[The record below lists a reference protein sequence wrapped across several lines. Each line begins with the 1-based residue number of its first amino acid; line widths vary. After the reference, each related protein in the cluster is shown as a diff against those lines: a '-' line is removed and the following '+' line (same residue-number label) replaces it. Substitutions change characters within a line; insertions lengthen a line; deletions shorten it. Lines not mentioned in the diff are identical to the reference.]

1 MGKDEAKGN
10 LDGGPASGLAH
21 PAVAEILA
29 GVVAAPEGGP
39 GVCVWLTGIPCSG
52 KSTTAEALAAALEGR
67 GRQVTVLDGDII
79 RTHISRDLGFS
90 KADRDANIRRV
101 GGVAAAIVERG
112 GIVICAVV
120 SPYAAARQ
128 AARETV
134 GTGHFVEVFVD
145 TPPAVAAAR
154 DVRGYYAQ
162 ARRGE
167 LTGFTGVDDPYERP
181 QRPELTLDTVGHT
194 VGANIERIIGW
205 LEEGRRL

>member
-1 MGKDEAKGN
+1 MDKDKPNGN
-10 LDGGPASGLAH
+10 PDNSPAAVLSH

-29 GVVAAPEGGP
+29 GVVAAPAGGP

-101 GGVAAAIVERG
+101 SAVAAAIVQRG

-128 AARETV
+128 AARDTV
-134 GTGHFVEVFVD
+134 GTAHFVEVFVD
-145 TPPAVAAAR
+145 TPPEVAAAR

-181 QRPELTLDTVGHT
+181 ANPELTLDTVGHS
-194 VGANIERIIGW
+194 VGENTDQIVHC
-205 LEEGRRL
+205 LEEMRRL